1 MVVAGTH
8 VAKVGIALSLSVFGV
23 FVMFVMFVMFAVF
36 VVVVVVAV
44 EPKQWKEARKT
55 VLRLLGCRRRRRC
68 CVGPYRPW
76 RRAMLVPSCCIRRG
90 QGGRARPRNVQRGG
104 LARVGGLGSIGAW

>member
-23 FVMFVMFVMFAVF
+23 FGVFVMFAVF

-55 VLRLLGCRRRRRC
+55 VLRLPGCRCRRRRC

>member
-8 VAKVGIALSLSVFGV
+8 VAKVGIALSLSVIGVFGV
-23 FVMFVMFVMFAVF
+23 FVMFAVF

-55 VLRLLGCRRRRRC
+55 VLRLPGCRRRRRRC

>member
-23 FVMFVMFVMFAVF
+23 FVMFAVFVMF
-36 VVVVVVAV
+36 VVVAV

-55 VLRLLGCRRRRRC
+55 VLRLPGCRRRRRRC